1 MRERQGGRFPLGR
14 FPFNDVHGKAVIV
27 TGASSGIG
35 YATAL
40 LLADRGAR
48 VVAAARSAE
57 QLAGLQQQARARGGE
72 LIAQV
77 TDVTDPA
84 ACRALVDRC
93 IAEFGGVDILIN
105 NAGVSMRA
113 LTIDTDIA
121 VLQRVMDV
129 NFWGTVYC
137 TKAALPWLL
146 KSPRGVLVG
155 ISSVAGFHGLPGRS
169 GYSASK
175 FAMHGLL
182 ESIRIEHLPDRLHVL
197 VVAPGFT
204 RSGIRAHALTGD
216 GREQSETPR
225 NEAKLMSPEK
235 VAAQILRAIRWRK
248 RNRIVSFEAQ
258 FVALAQRIVP
268 HFVDWLVYRSM
279 AQEPARIV
287 FTRNNLEHLHQRLT
301 RRVIIP
307 ILLSV

>member
-1 MRERQGGRFPLGR
+1 MKQRRGQRFPLY
-14 FPFNDVHGKAVIV
+14 DVGDKAVIV

-40 LLADRGAR
+40 LFAARGAR

-57 QLAGLQQQARARGGE
+57 PLAVLQQQAQAAGGV
-72 LIAQV
+72 LITQV

-93 IAEFGGVDILIN
+93 VSEFGGVDVLIN
-105 NAGVSMRA
+105 NAGISMRS
-113 LTIDTDIA
+113 LTIETDVA
-121 VLQRVMDV
+121 VLRRLMEV
-129 NFWGTVYC
+129 NFWGTVHC

-155 ISSVAGFHGLPGRS
+155 VSSVAGFHGLPGRS

-175 FAMHGLL
+175 FAMHGFL
-182 ESIRIEHLPDRLHVL
+182 ESIRIEHLPDGLHVL

-204 RSGIRAHALTGD
+204 RSGIRTHALTGD

-225 NEAKLMSPEK
+225 SEGKLMSPED
-235 VAAQILRAIRWRK
+235 VAHHILRAIRWRK

-258 FVALAQRIVP
+258 FVALVQRILP
-268 HFVDWLVYRSM
+268 HFIDWLIYRSM
-279 AQEPARIV
+279 AKEPGSPLRERAV
-287 FTRNNLEHLHQRLT
+287 EDAAN
-301 RRVIIP
+301 RVDSREDVASP
-307 ILLSV
+307 EE